1 MADSVAARRWGV
13 GPSEVREMIDAGRH
27 DGAIFE
33 ADGEWIVTAWN
44 RYQVDGTNAARQAA
58 HRARKSGA

>member
-1 MADSVAARRWGV
+1 
-13 GPSEVREMIDAGRH
+13 MIEAGRQ

-58 HRARKSGA
+58 HRARKSGS